1 MQRQPQNK
9 PLSAAQMK
17 ASETKHNQKVR
28 KVVKWAA
35 PEMKIGN
42 WNK

>member
-1 MQRQPQNK
+1 MKQDEQKK

-17 ASETKHNQKVR
+17 SSESRHNQKVR
-28 KVVKWAA
+28 KAVKWAA

-42 WNK
+42 